1 MATLRNKRKLV
12 AVSRETPEST
22 RSGKAPSVLD
32 PELTQEYISQVSEE
46 IEGRVTKKLSKEFS
60 RTESRI
66 LGALSKLDEFLLNP
80 QVRTCSVVAP
90 GTSRSNNLENQGTN
104 EDRPSDD
111 PGPEVEFASPISG
124 AETNPHMVTG
134 ATERT
139 RHNPHM
145 VTEVTREC
153 RHHPHMAMETQEEI
167 PYCSTSTSSGKQ
179 KKARSTSQPQF
190 RSENTPATLEADQ
203 ILLALQQLATNS
215 NSANFNNNISR
226 ISKLPKS
233 LTTTMPTFDGKSEK
247 FELFEDLFQTSLKI
261 HNQLTEEDKINYFHS
276 LMRGDALQTFKN
288 ITSPNRENLV
298 EILTVFRR
306 KYVKPQSMATAKH
319 KFQRLVF
326 NPTNQKLIDFLDE
339 LQKLAKDAFGV
350 AAQAIIEQFIYAKMP
365 PHLKKSIN
373 QAHLENG
380 TYEQIVSH
388 LERELELNGLEA
400 PDEMQINTVMQQ
412 GTQQNSEK
420 PKPTCHHCKKPGH
433 YRNQCRQLKREKDQ
447 AQNNTDSAATNK
459 NNNGSAQTNSNPNHK
474 VPVANKANNANNQR
488 DRRSRPVFP
497 PCETCGRTNH
507 STEKCY
513 LGANA
518 ANRPPPRNRR
528 PEGQNQ
534 AQQRNTQNN
543 SDGNVQ
549 AAAQPLN

>member
-1 MATLRNKRKLV
+1 MATLRNKRKLA

-22 RSGKAPSVLD
+22 RSGRTQNILD
-32 PELTQEYISQVSEE
+32 PELTQDYISQVSEE

-60 RTESRI
+60 RTESSI

-80 QVRTCSVVAP
+80 QVRTCSVAVP
-90 GTSRSNNLENQGTN
+90 GTSRSSNLENQGTN

-111 PGPEVEFASPISG
+111 PGPEVEFSSPLSG
-124 AETNPHMVTG
+124 AETDPHMVT
-134 ATERT
+134 R
-139 RHNPHM
+139 
-145 VTEVTREC
+145 VTREIGQ
-153 RHHPHMAMETQEEI
+153 HPHMTMETQEET
-167 PYCSTSTSSGKQ
+167 PYCSTSTSSVKQ

-190 RSENTPATLEADQ
+190 RSENTPAPLEADQ

-233 LTTTMPTFDGKSEK
+233 LTTTMPTFDRKSEK
-247 FELFEDLFQTSLKI
+247 FELFEDLFPTSLKI

-288 ITSPNRENLV
+288 ITSPNKDNLA
-298 EILTVFRR
+298 EILTVSRR

-326 NPTNQKLIDFLDE
+326 NPANQKLIDFLDE
-339 LQKLAKDAFGV
+339 LKKLAKDAFGV

-388 LERELELNGLEA
+388 LERELELIGLEA
-400 PDEMQINTVMQQ
+400 PDEMQVNTVMQQ
-412 GTQQNSEK
+412 DAQQNSEK
-420 PKPTCHHCKKPGH
+420 PKPTCHHCKKPGL
-433 YRNQCRQLKREKDQ
+433 YRNQCRQPKREKNQ
-447 AQNNTDSAATNK
+447 AQHNTDSAANNK

-474 VPVANKANNANNQR
+474 APIANKANNTNNQR
-488 DRRSRPVFP
+488 DRKPRPVFP

-507 STEKCY
+507 STERCY
-513 LGANA
+513 LWSKCSEQTASQ
-518 ANRPPPRNRR
+518 
-528 PEGQNQ
+528 E
-534 AQQRNTQNN
+534 
-543 SDGNVQ
+543 
-549 AAAQPLN
+549 

>member
-1 MATLRNKRKLV
+1 MATLRNKRKLA

-22 RSGKAPSVLD
+22 RSGRTQNILD
-32 PELTQEYISQVSEE
+32 PELTQDYISQVSEE

-80 QVRTCSVVAP
+80 QVRTCSVAIP
-90 GTSRSNNLENQGTN
+90 GTSRSSNLENQETN

-111 PGPEVEFASPISG
+111 PGPEVEF
-124 AETNPHMVTG
+124 
-134 ATERT
+134 
-139 RHNPHM
+139 
-145 VTEVTREC
+145 
-153 RHHPHMAMETQEEI
+153 
-167 PYCSTSTSSGKQ
+167 SS
-179 KKARSTSQPQF
+179 
-190 RSENTPATLEADQ
+190 
-203 ILLALQQLATNS
+203 LLALQQLASNK

-261 HNQLTEEDKINYFHS
+261 HKQLTEEDKINCLHS
-276 LMRGDALQTFKN
+276 LMRGDAIHTFKN
-288 ITSPNRENLV
+288 ITSPNRENLA

-306 KYVKPQSMATAKH
+306 KNVKPQSMATAKH

-326 NPTNQKLIDFLDE
+326 NPANQKLIDFLDE

-400 PDEMQINTVMQQ
+400 PDEMQLNTVMQQ
-412 GTQQNSEK
+412 
-420 PKPTCHHCKKPGH
+420 
-433 YRNQCRQLKREKDQ
+433 D
-447 AQNNTDSAATNK
+447 
-459 NNNGSAQTNSNPNHK
+459 
-474 VPVANKANNANNQR
+474 
-488 DRRSRPVFP
+488 
-497 PCETCGRTNH
+497 
-507 STEKCY
+507 
-513 LGANA
+513 
-518 ANRPPPRNRR
+518 
-528 PEGQNQ
+528 
-534 AQQRNTQNN
+534 
-543 SDGNVQ
+543 
-549 AAAQPLN
+549 

>member
-1 MATLRNKRKLV
+1 MATLRNKRKLA

-90 GTSRSNNLENQGTN
+90 GTSRSNNLESQGTN

-134 ATERT
+134 
-139 RHNPHM
+139 
-145 VTEVTREC
+145 VTREF
-153 RHHPHMAMETQEEI
+153 RPHMTTETQEEI

-261 HNQLTEEDKINYFHS
+261 HNQLTEEDKINYIHS

-412 GTQQNSEK
+412 DTQQNSEK

-447 AQNNTDSAATNK
+447 VQNNTDSAATNK
-459 NNNGSAQTNSNPNHK
+459 NNNGSAQTNSNPNQK
-474 VPVANKANNANNQR
+474 ATVANKANNANNQR
-488 DRRSRPVFP
+488 DRKTRPVFP

-507 STEKCY
+507 STERCY

-534 AQQRNTQNN
+534 TQQRNTQNN